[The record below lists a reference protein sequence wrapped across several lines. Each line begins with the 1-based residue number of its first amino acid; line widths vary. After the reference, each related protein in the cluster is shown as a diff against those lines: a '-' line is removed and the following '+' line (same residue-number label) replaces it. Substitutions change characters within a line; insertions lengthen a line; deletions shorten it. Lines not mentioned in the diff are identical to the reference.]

1 MTTFRAA
8 PVLLAGAVFFAP
20 PAARAEAASEER
32 GSIAAAVGHA
42 VLDLYRSQI
51 RPAIGQRCSLQ
62 PSCSEYARQALSR
75 HGVVGVALIGDRAI
89 REPDVVAAQAD
100 PVVINGRRFYRDPL
114 DAHDGWLT
122 AARGDASV
130 EDDRPAAPPRVASPP
145 ARALSEDLS
154 LALALDLMRET
165 RYPAAALEFR
175 RLALAAPE
183 PETAAGYAWA
193 AAYAELR
200 AGDHAAVDALLD
212 RVEPRAPALRGDA
225 LALRGQAALDA
236 GRTVQAAFYL
246 DSLAHHAPPDSAQR
260 RFALRRLARA
270 HVLRDDLRAAADA
283 LRAPELDDP
292 AAVDALAAYRDGPR
306 RRPRLGGVLGLLP
319 GLGYAYSGEYAN
331 GLRALILNGLFLWG
345 MAETAQEEHWGG
357 FAALTFFELTWYTG
371 SVYGGIDAAHR
382 FNAARRA
389 TCLSAIDGASGLR
402 PELDRLPLV
411 SVRYEL

>member
-1 MTTFRAA
+1 MRTLRAA
-8 PVLLAGAVFFAP
+8 PVLLAGAVLFARP
-20 PAARAEAASEER
+20 APGAETVAPERAAR
-32 GSIAAAVGHA
+32 AAAVGHA
-42 VLDLYRSQI
+42 VLDLYRTQI
-51 RPAIGQRCSLQ
+51 RPAIGQRCSLH

-75 HGVVGVALIGDRAI
+75 HGLLGIALIGDRAV
-89 REPDVVAAQAD
+89 REPDLVAAQAD
-100 PVVINGRRFYRDPL
+100 PIVINGRRFYRDPL

-130 EDDRPAAPPRVASPP
+130 EDGRPAAPPRVALPP

-165 RYPAAALEFR
+165 RYTAAALEFR
-175 RLALAAPE
+175 RLALAAPM

-212 RVEPRAPALRGDA
+212 RVEPRAPALRGAA

-236 GRTVQAAFYL
+236 GRTAQAAFYL
-246 DSLAHHAPPDSAQR
+246 DSLAHHAPPASPQC
-260 RFALRRLARA
+260 RFALRRLARV
-270 HVLRDDLRAAADA
+270 HVLQNDLAAAEDT
-283 LRAPELDDP
+283 LRAPGLDDS
-292 AAVDALAAYRDGPR
+292 AAVDALAQYRGGPA

-331 GLRALILNGLFLWG
+331 AARSLILNGLFLWG
-345 MAETAQEEHWGG
+345 MAETAQAEHWGG

-371 SVYGGIDAAHR
+371 SIYGGIDAAHR
-382 FNAARRA
+382 FNTARREA
-389 TCLSAIDGASGLR
+389 CLSAIDGAARLQ
-402 PELDRLPLV
+402 PELDRLPLL